1 MSSNFK
7 DDRLESKKFLTP
19 LLEDPSLSEGKKFAM
34 KYRSFRKGQTTA
46 RTTLKVSEANKKED

>member
-7 DDRLESKKFLTP
+7 DDRLESKKFLAP
-19 LLEDPSLSEGKKFAM
+19 LLDDPNLSEGKKFAM

-46 RTTLKVSEANKKED
+46 RATLKVSELNDE